1 MSLQQAQQIHNKQLQ
16 KWQRFGHEPVF
27 ERGTVRLAG
36 LKKTLPPDLEVTVLD
51 PATNEYVPFILTCG
65 RPLLCGEVLP
75 ERADLALDEQG
86 RLLNQAEFR
95 ARYEVYLDAFVYVEG
110 SDTGFEPVP
119 NVVNFV
125 KETPDIYSESPG
137 MIEIGFDPKL
147 NEEFKPRQ
155 KYGPDGQSEEEYLRD
170 REDRSD
176 IAAALKSIADTQ
188 RILAEKMQSLEAPP
202 EEPVEPQGM
211 TAQDAVAATA
221 DTKHEEAPCGK
232 RVKAGYVKQHKRK
245 CNDDSCG
252 GDGDNVKKAKK

>member
-1 MSLQQAQQIHNKQLQ
+1 M
-16 KWQRFGHEPVF
+16 
-27 ERGTVRLAG
+27 
-36 LKKTLPPDLEVTVLD
+36 
-51 PATNEYVPFILTCG
+51 
-65 RPLLCGEVLP
+65 LP

-95 ARYEVYLDAFVYVEG
+95 ANWQVFLDAFVYVEG

-155 KYGPDGQSEEEYLRD
+155 KYGPDGQSEEDYLRD
-170 REDRSD
+170 KEDRSD

-188 RILAEKMQSLEAPP
+188 RILAEKMQELETAP
-202 EEPVEPQGM
+202 EEPQGM
-211 TAQDAVAATA
+211 TAQEAVAATA

-232 RVKAGYVKQHKRK
+232 RVRAGYVKQHQRK
-245 CNDDSCG
+245 CNNDACG
-252 GDGDNVKKAKK
+252 GDGDNVKEAS